1 MTVKEAKRSIRAGL
15 HNAGFND
22 ARIWSVPILEG
33 RTKINFEATVRGLE
47 CERKFEIF
55 LTCIEGELKSTF
67 KAGKWVMYT
76 VNPNR
81 HESDGQGAMPAMSR
95 YWPEDPKMGSGA
107 SPIFGLYRRQSK
119 QTIRGYVVIE

>member
-1 MTVKEAKRSIRAGL
+1 MTVKEAKRAIRAGL

-55 LTCIEGELKSTF
+55 LPCIGGEISSQF
-67 KAGKWVMYT
+67 RAGKWVMYT

-81 HESDGQGAMPAMSR
+81 HFSDGQGDMPAMSR
-95 YWPEDPKMGSGA
+95 YWPEDSKLGGGS
-107 SPIFGLYRRQSK
+107 SPIFGLYRRQNK
-119 QTIRGYVVIE
+119 QVIRGYVVIE